1 MILVLGG
8 TTEGRLAV
16 KVLDEAGKFYFYS
29 TRGELQQVN
38 CRNGER
44 VTGGMDEQ
52 KMEDFCR
59 SNGIRLLID
68 AAHPFAVQLHKTVEQ
83 VSRKLNLSVV
93 RFERK
98 YPPRTDDVIWCKD
111 YNDAVLRM
119 KKDGISRLLALTGV
133 QTIGKL
139 RDFWSDENLK
149 PECWFRILDRE
160 ESLSL
165 AVRRKRRKRGLCRE
179 VGSCP

>member
-16 KVLDEAGKFYFYS
+16 KVLDEAGKSYFYS
-29 TRGELQQVN
+29 TRGELQQVS

-52 KMEDFCR
+52 KMEEFCR
-59 SNGIRLLID
+59 SNGIRLLVD
-68 AAHPFAVQLHKTVEQ
+68 AAHPFAAQLHKTVEQ
-83 VSRKLNLSVV
+83 VSRKLNLNVV

-111 YNDAVLRM
+111 YNDAVLRL
-119 KKDGISRLLALTGV
+119 KEDGISRLLALTGV

-139 RDFWSDENLK
+139 RDFWADENLK

-165 AVRRKRRKRGLCRE
+165 AIGQGFDAIKASKKVKK
-179 VGSCP
+179 V